1 MYDYLYK
8 AYDYV
13 DFMRWKMRDSLK
25 WIVMIFF
32 VISFVFGIVGCKEPE
47 IQVDTTAPAEVK
59 DFKICIENE
68 IAYLSWKNPPDSDFA
83 GVQISMIPAEGILAN
98 PISLGKEVSNFS
110 LSGLR
115 IGFSY
120 TIKIKTYDKN
130 LNSALISFVYSAIL
144 FLSDTVSHLLTTKTN
159 GFPASRA

>member
-1 MYDYLYK
+1 
-8 AYDYV
+8 
-13 DFMRWKMRDSLK
+13 MRDSLK
-25 WIVMIFF
+25 WIVTIFF

-47 IQVDTTAPAEVK
+47 MQVDTSAPAEVK
-59 DFKICIENE
+59 DFNIGLENE
-68 IAYLSWKNPPDSDFA
+68 IAYLSWQNPPDSDFA

-98 PISLGKEVSNFS
+98 PISLGKEVSKFS

-130 LNSALISFVYSAIL
+130 LNYHSLRINKQLY
-144 FLSDTVSHLLTTKTN
+144 K
-159 GFPASRA
+159 